1 MAKKELPAEQQY
13 NYDPKKAKALLAE
26 AGHPNGVTIPCFTSQ
41 REDYASLMLMLQ
53 EQLRAAGINLDL
65 KIIDHATMH
74 AENRKDR
81 NSVALY
87 SSSFPP
93 VPTQPFLQLLSAAA
107 EVKADGT
114 GAENYSHY
122 GVAIPGI
129 DALIEKAQDEPD
141 FNKRIALIQD
151 IEKQVLRD
159 LPAAGDRHPLL
170 RHRTQSARR
179 HGIPGQ
185 VRLRLLASEQSQAR
199 LRPVEPEGQAM
210 LRVIGAR
217 LLDAVPTVLLVL
229 TLVFIALRLLPGDP
243 ALVALGDY
251 ATPEQLALFRE
262 QMGLN
267 VPLWQQYFLFIWDM
281 LSLDFGQSLID
292 RRPVLQLLA
301 DNLPYTI
308 ELTLVATGMGLFIGV
323 PLGVIA
329 AVNRNRLPDAG
340 VRVFSLV
347 GYAVP
352 DFYLGALLLIVFA
365 LNLGWFPINGGG
377 TGFIDRMYHVFLP
390 AVTLAMVKTAFL
402 GRLTR
407 TSLLEVLG
415 KDYIRTA
422 RAKGA
427 RENRV
432 IYRHGLRNALLPVA
446 TGLGLSVL
454 ATLSG
459 SVAIELVFNRPGIG
473 EVLISAIAKR
483 DYPVI
488 QAGVVVFAFFVV
500 LVNLL
505 VDLAYIVVDPR
516 IRVK

>member
-1 MAKKELPAEQQY
+1 
-13 NYDPKKAKALLAE
+13 
-26 AGHPNGVTIPCFTSQ
+26 
-41 REDYASLMLMLQ
+41 
-53 EQLRAAGINLDL
+53 
-65 KIIDHATMH
+65 
-74 AENRKDR
+74 
-81 NSVALY
+81 
-87 SSSFPP
+87 
-93 VPTQPFLQLLSAAA
+93 
-107 EVKADGT
+107 
-114 GAENYSHY
+114 
-122 GVAIPGI
+122 
-129 DALIEKAQDEPD
+129 
-141 FNKRIALIQD
+141 
-151 IEKQVLRD
+151 
-159 LPAAGDRHPLL
+159 
-170 RHRTQSARR
+170 
-179 HGIPGQ
+179 
-185 VRLRLLASEQSQAR
+185 
-199 LRPVEPEGQAM
+199 M

-251 ATPEQLALFRE
+251 ATPEQLALFRQ

-267 VPLWQQYFLFIWDM
+267 APLWQQYVVFIWDM
-281 LSLDFGQSLID
+281 LSLDFGRSLID

-301 DNLPYTI
+301 ENLPYTI

-323 PLGVIA
+323 PLGVMA
-329 AVNRNRLPDAG
+329 AVNRNRLPDTG

-377 TGFIDRMYHVFLP
+377 TGFVDRLYHVFLP
-390 AVTLAMVKTAFL
+390 ALTLAMVKTAFL

-432 IYRHGLRNALLPVA
+432 IYRHGLRNALLPVV

>member
-1 MAKKELPAEQQY
+1 
-13 NYDPKKAKALLAE
+13 
-26 AGHPNGVTIPCFTSQ
+26 
-41 REDYASLMLMLQ
+41 
-53 EQLRAAGINLDL
+53 
-65 KIIDHATMH
+65 
-74 AENRKDR
+74 
-81 NSVALY
+81 
-87 SSSFPP
+87 
-93 VPTQPFLQLLSAAA
+93 
-107 EVKADGT
+107 
-114 GAENYSHY
+114 
-122 GVAIPGI
+122 
-129 DALIEKAQDEPD
+129 
-141 FNKRIALIQD
+141 
-151 IEKQVLRD
+151 
-159 LPAAGDRHPLL
+159 
-170 RHRTQSARR
+170 
-179 HGIPGQ
+179 
-185 VRLRLLASEQSQAR
+185 
-199 LRPVEPEGQAM
+199 M
-210 LRVIGAR
+210 LRMIGAR

-229 TLVFIALRLLPGDP
+229 SLVFIALRLLPGDP

-251 ATPEQLALFRE
+251 ASPEQLALFRE

-267 VPLWQQYFLFIWDM
+267 VPLWQQYFVFIWDM
-281 LSLDFGQSLID
+281 LTLDFGQSLID
-292 RRPVLQLLA
+292 RTSVLQTIT

-308 ELTLVATGMGLFIGV
+308 ELTLVATGMGLLIGV
-323 PLGVIA
+323 PLGVVA

-340 VRVFSLV
+340 VRMFSLV
-347 GYAVP
+347 GYAIP

-377 TGFIDRMYHVFLP
+377 TGFADRMYHVFLP
-390 AVTLAMVKTAFL
+390 ALTLAMVKSAFL

-432 IYRHGLRNALLPVA
+432 IYRHGLRNALLPIT
-446 TGLGLSVL
+446 TGLGLSLL

-483 DYPVI
+483 DYPVV